1 MQDHKKLWSD
11 FSNAYTTKLLNM
23 GLNCVPPPAE
33 KQFKEMSD
41 NEFTAWLSSINF
53 EEFEK
58 LPRPYIIQEESFS
71 TLFSLRSSVMKTD
84 TLILPLSLEDNS
96 TLPGTASILEAFAKE
111 FSIPCV
117 HRDEMLEFNEEICSF
132 DLKGA
137 RSYYEFKEIIYLH
150 KVRMKW
156 K

>member
-1 MQDHKKLWSD
+1 
-11 FSNAYTTKLLNM
+11 M

-71 TLFSLRSSVMKTD
+71 TLLSLRSSVMKTD
-84 TLILPLSLEDNS
+84 TLILPLSLE
-96 TLPGTASILEAFAKE
+96 E
-111 FSIPCV
+111 
-117 HRDEMLEFNEEICSF
+117 
-132 DLKGA
+132 
-137 RSYYEFKEIIYLH
+137 
-150 KVRMKW
+150 
-156 K
+156 